1 MPKTVERDQKSVTFL
16 DHMTDVFLPRQD
28 GVEDDTQHTEGARR
42 RHRNVVDD

>member
-16 DHMTDVFLPRQD
+16 DHMTDVPRQD

-42 RHRNVVDD
+42 RHWDVVDD